1 MRISFYGNFGA
12 GNLGNECTL
21 QAIIEQVLQ
30 YEPDAQFLCFCTN
43 PEDVRARHHIEALPA
58 AVVRRGAWGGGRIR
72 RFLRI
77 LFRWIPLEVAQWV
90 RNIGPLGRSDVFMIA
105 GTGIVNDYLTGP
117 LGWPYDFF
125 RLSVLAGILRT
136 KVVFL
141 SVGVGPIRHPLSRWF
156 IKRSLGIASFRSYR
170 DQASRDYLEGIG
182 FDTSRDFVY
191 PDVVFGL
198 SQSSLPARAGSTGER
213 RIIGLGLK
221 DYFGSPDSPDAGTH
235 RMYLRTIAQ
244 FISWVHDHG
253 YSVRLLI
260 GDMHYDNPVVDEFV
274 GLLAG
279 LGIATQEPLLMVQPA
294 LTVADVLRQIAETEL
309 VISARYHNLVM
320 ALIQGKPVM
329 ALSDHA
335 KLDSLVS
342 DFGLARYRIPL
353 ADLNAETLIERFK
366 ELESELDRLKPYV
379 RAGVDRYRQALD
391 GQYASLLG
399 QRRID
404 APTER
409 LAQ

>member
-1 MRISFYGNFGA
+1 MISSDSRCWPESFAPKWCFSALESVPSVIHSVA
-12 GNLGNECTL
+12 GSSSAASASPVSAVI
-21 QAIIEQVLQ
+21 AIRLRETTWRGLVLTPA
-30 YEPDAQFLCFCTN
+30 EISCIRTWFLVFLRVVCL
-43 PEDVRARHHIEALPA
+43 RARDPLASGGSSDLDSRTTSDRPI
-58 AVVRRGAWGGGRIR
+58 VRMR
-72 RFLRI
+72 
-77 LFRWIPLEVAQWV
+77 E
-90 RNIGPLGRSDVFMIA
+90 S
-105 GTGIVNDYLTGP
+105 
-117 LGWPYDFF
+117 
-125 RLSVLAGILRT
+125 
-136 KVVFL
+136 
-141 SVGVGPIRHPLSRWF
+141 
-156 IKRSLGIASFRSYR
+156 
-170 DQASRDYLEGIG
+170 
-182 FDTSRDFVY
+182 
-191 PDVVFGL
+191 
-198 SQSSLPARAGSTGER
+198 
-213 RIIGLGLK
+213 
-221 DYFGSPDSPDAGTH
+221 H
-235 RMYLRTIAQ
+235 RMYLHTIAQ